1 LMEELE
7 AKIVEAVRPTKAE
20 TTEEEAAEL
29 A

>member
-1 LMEELE
+1 LE